1 MLQNLK
7 IKSKILIAI
16 ILLSVISL
24 SGLAYIGSEFLAAD
38 KTHVH
43 FLEHESIA
51 AVLTARSSAATTS
64 MVLDLNRAYRL
75 KPGSPEY
82 LKAIKDHDST
92 LERGR
97 NRLNKVIELV
107 PSQAAAVGERLKS
120 IDELE
125 ALDRKVIAALDAGDQ
140 KAADAALA
148 DLDKKFDV
156 VLPTLIAANDA
167 IAKQLDDG
175 KNGLS
180 ASIRWT
186 ITVALTVIGLL
197 VLATIGFAM
206 FVIQVG
212 ITGPMARLRAQM
224 MALANGDTA
233 VAISGVERKDEIG
246 QMAATV
252 AVFRTNA
259 IDRQRLERDAESGR
273 ALSEAE
279 RAEREA
285 RRASEAGELQRAVE
299 SLGQGLGSLAS
310 GDLAFRIETPFVDHL
325 DGLRRDF
332 NNSVET
338 LNETLSA
345 VGSNAQGISAGTN
358 EIRSSADDLSK
369 RTEQQ
374 AASVEQTAA
383 ALEELTTTVKDAAK
397 RASEASQLVARTRTG
412 AEKSGQVVRDAIQAM
427 HQIEQSSNEI
437 GNIIGVIDD
446 IAFQTNLLALNAGVE
461 AARAGE
467 AGKGFAVVAQE
478 VRELAQRSA
487 NAAKE
492 IKALITTSGQQV
504 QAGVNLVGETG
515 KALDVI
521 VTEVQEINSH
531 VHAIAESTREQSLGL
546 SEINSAVNTMDQGTQ
561 QNAAMVE
568 ETTAASHSLAQEA
581 AALTSLLAQFKL
593 AGNAGRRAGFAAPRP
608 AAAPA
613 PRKQAIRP
621 ATEAT
626 RPAASPARALGNKIA
641 AAFNAKP
648 AAAAGGGDW
657 EEF

>member
-1 MLQNLK
+1 MLQNFK
-7 IKSKILIAI
+7 IKSKILLTI

-24 SGLAYIGSEFLAAD
+24 SGLAYIGSAFLAAD
-38 KTHVH
+38 RTHVS
-43 FLEHESIA
+43 FLEHESTA
-51 AVLTARSSAATTS
+51 ALLTSRSSAATTS
-64 MVLDLNRAYRL
+64 MVLDLNRAYRM

-82 LKAIKDHDST
+82 VQVIKDYEST
-92 LERGR
+92 LQRAR
-97 NRLNKVIELV
+97 ARLNKVIELV
-107 PSQAAAVGERLKS
+107 PFAADKVGERLKS
-120 IDELE
+120 IDELD
-125 ALDRKVIAALDAGDQ
+125 ALDRKVIAALDAGDR
-140 KAADAALA
+140 KAADAALQ

-156 VLPTLIAANDA
+156 VLPSLIAANDA
-167 IAKQLDDG
+167 IAKMLEDG

-180 ASIRWT
+180 ASVHKT
-186 ITVALTVIGLL
+186 LTVALSVICLL
-197 VLATIGFAM
+197 VLATIGLAM
-206 FVIQVG
+206 FIVQAG
-212 ITGPMARLRAQM
+212 ITGPMARLREQM
-224 MALANGDTA
+224 MALADGETA
-233 VAISGVERKDEIG
+233 AEIAGVARKDEIG
-246 QMAATV
+246 EMAATV

-259 IDRQRLERDAESGR
+259 IDRQRLEREAESGR
-273 ALSEAE
+273 ALSESE

-285 RRASEAGELQRAVE
+285 RRMSEAGQLQQAVE
-299 SLGQGLGSLAS
+299 GLAQGLGSLAR
-310 GDLAFRIETPFVDHL
+310 GDLAFRIETPFVEHL

-345 VGSNAQGISAGTN
+345 VGTNAHGISAGTN
-358 EIRSSADDLSK
+358 EIRASADDLSK

-412 AEKSGQVVRDAIQAM
+412 AEKSGQVVRDAIEAM

-504 QAGVNLVGETG
+504 QTGVNLVGETG

-568 ETTAASHSLAQEA
+568 ETTAASHALATEA
-581 AALTSLLAQFKL
+581 AALANLLAQFKL
-593 AGNAGRRAGFAAPRP
+593 AGSAGRQAGFAAPRP
-608 AAAPA
+608 APVAA
-613 PRKQAIRP
+613 RKPAIRP
-621 ATEAT
+621 ATEAA

-648 AAAAGGGDW
+648 AAAAAGGDW